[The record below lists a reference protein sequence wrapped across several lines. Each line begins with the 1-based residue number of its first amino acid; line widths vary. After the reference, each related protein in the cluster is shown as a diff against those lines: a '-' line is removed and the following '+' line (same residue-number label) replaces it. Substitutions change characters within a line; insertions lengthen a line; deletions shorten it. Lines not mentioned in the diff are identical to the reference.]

1 MNSNTFIQTTN
12 VASQFAALLGAAT
25 AQPVPASN
33 AADEVLEKK
42 ASVIWSEIRT
52 GNFAELTKTL
62 ECLSRLNASGDI
74 AASSKKLLLSVS
86 KIARGYGLDISFH
99 TNLPLIGS
107 KVTYLKI
114 ALMGDASFTLKML
127 CLPAPADGETV
138 VQYLVRNASGRSTL
152 VSELAGRAALTL
164 ILSEAALMPLTLHQK
179 KGF

>member
-1 MNSNTFIQTTN
+1 MNSNTFIQTSN

-25 AQPVPASN
+25 AQAVPAN
-33 AADEVLEKK
+33 IAVEEVLEKK

-114 ALMGDASFTLKML
+114 ALLGDTSFTLKML
-127 CLPAPADGETV
+127 CLPATADGDTV
-138 VQYLVRNASGRSTL
+138 VQYVVRNASGRSTL
-152 VSELAGRAALTL
+152 VNETAGRAALTL
-164 ILSEAALMPLTLHQK
+164 ILSEAALLPLTLHQK